1 MPSPEAAVP
10 PLIRIPEERQRSEV
24 ERARLREELGRTA
37 GRTGLTI
44 LAICAAWQLA
54 GAGLMLLSARVTD
67 ETAGQALFATAFAVG
82 YGGAFFT
89 LVYYYVRGQERG
101 EW

>member
-1 MPSPEAAVP
+1 MA
-10 PLIRIPEERQRSEV
+10 PLLRIPEERQRSELA
-24 ERARLREELGRTA
+24 RARLQEQLERTA
-37 GRTGLTI
+37 GRTVLTI
-44 LAICAAWQLA
+44 LAICTGWQLA

-67 ETAGQALFATAFAVG
+67 GIIGQALFATSFAVG

-101 EW
+101 DW